1 MKFKLTLAIL
11 FVFTLGGAAAT
22 TSLENSIVDENYD
35 GPGFSNFLVLAV
47 TDTSNRRKDFED
59 RFVRELSRSGVSA
72 FAGWKILPA
81 YKDDLTREKVEQ
93 VVSENGFDAVLLIEL
108 VGRETIEV
116 TRAAQTLMMPSN
128 RNAGLHSGIQR
139 SYNTVQLPATTSEQT
154 VVHLRSRLIETEHA
168 GDVWI
173 ADTTTVN
180 PEKLGKAI
188 TSLVRVL
195 INDLRENKLIAR
207 Q

>member
-1 MKFKLTLAIL
+1 MKFKLALAIL
-11 FVFTLGGAAAT
+11 FVFTLGGAAT
-22 TSLENSIVDENYD
+22 TSSLENSIVDENYD
-35 GPGFSNFLVLAV
+35 GRGFSNFLVLAV

-59 RFVRELSRSGVSA
+59 RFVRELGRSGVDA
-72 FAGWKILPA
+72 YAGWKILPA

-93 VVSENGFDAVLLIEL
+93 VVSEYGFDAVLLIEL
-108 VGRETIEV
+108 VGTETEEV
-116 TRAAQTLMMPSN
+116 KHAAQTLMMPSN
-128 RNAGLHSGIQR
+128 SNTGLYRGIQK

-154 VVHLRSRLIETEHA
+154 LVHLRTRLIETENA
-168 GDVWI
+168 SDVWI

-195 INDLRENKLIAR
+195 MNDLRENKLIAS